1 MSTSPS
7 DRELLATAYLL
18 GQATEDQ
25 AREFRDLERSDPDFR
40 QLVQDLSGWLA
51 PLGSEAPEEEP
62 PPGMLDDILA
72 EIDRQEGPSGM
83 PSATSRKTVSPGL
96 WRPAAIAASVIAAI
110 AVGAHFVPAAPAERE
125 ARELIALLAAENAP
139 GAIAIIYRP
148 ATGELTAD
156 FAAIP
161 LPENAVWQLWRIRD
175 GAPAPVSLGLLDDR
189 SQPGRFEL
197 TFADVVLGPSDTVAI
212 SLEPVGGSTQPGPSG
227 PVLFASTVSE
237 L

>member
-1 MSTSPS
+1 MSTTPD

-18 GQATEDQ
+18 GHATEDQ
-25 AREFRDLERSDPDFR
+25 ARQFQELERTDADFR
-40 QLVQDLSGWLA
+40 QLVRDLSEWLA
-51 PLGSEAPEEEP
+51 PLGDEAPEEMP
-62 PPGMLDDILA
+62 PAGLLDDILA
-72 EIDRQEGPSGM
+72 EIDREDVA
-83 PSATSRKTVSPGL
+83 ATSGSAPVRKTTTPGL
-96 WRPAAIAASVIAAI
+96 WRPAAIAASMIAAI
-110 AVGAHFVPAAPAERE
+110 AVGTHFVPEEPGERE

-139 GAIAIIYRP
+139 GAIAIVYRP

-175 GAPAPVSLGLLDDR
+175 GAPGPVSLGLLDDR

-197 TFADVVLGPSDTVAI
+197 TFADQVLDPSDTVAI
-212 SLEPVGGSTQPGPSG
+212 SLEPVGGSTQAGPSG